1 MDLISI
7 IVPVYNVGEYLCEC
21 VDSIL
26 SQTYQN
32 SEIILVDD
40 GSTDNCPELC
50 DSYASRD
57 SRIKVIHQVNQGLS
71 AARNKGFEASRGN
84 YIAFVDADDMIFGTY
99 IEKLYS
105 LIIKN
110 DAQIAICSYTRAQ
123 NGLDEKTVVEEYIL
137 TSEKMLKEWHGK
149 RKSIETVVWNKL
161 YSREI
166 FENFEHSKIF
176 PEGKTHEDIYTS
188 HLFVNLAE
196 TVAITNKKMYF
207 YRKREKSISRT
218 YTKEAAK
225 ADLGAQRE
233 RLRFFKER
241 KLYGA
246 YMRLLKGHWMH
257 KGMYAVK
264 IERLNSVSHSIIT

>member
-21 VDSIL
+21 LDSIL

-32 SEIILVDD
+32 LEIILVDD
-40 GSTDNCPELC
+40 GSTDDCPELC
-50 DSYASRD
+50 DSYASKD

-84 YIAFVDADDMIFGTY
+84 YIAFVDADDIIFCTY

-110 DAQIAICSYTRAQ
+110 NAQIAICSYTRAQ
-123 NGLDEKTVVEEYIL
+123 NGLDEKTVAQEYIL
-137 TSEKMLKEWHGK
+137 TSEKMLKEWHAK
-149 RKSIETVVWNKL
+149 RKPIETVVWNKL

-166 FENFEHSKIF
+166 LKNFEHNKIF

-188 HLFVNLAE
+188 HLFVNFAK
-196 TVAITNKKMYF
+196 TVAITNKKLYF

-225 ADLGAQRE
+225 ADLDAQRE

-246 YMRLLKGHWMH
+246 YTRLMKGHWMH

-264 IERLNSVSHSIIT
+264 NVIPIRLLEG